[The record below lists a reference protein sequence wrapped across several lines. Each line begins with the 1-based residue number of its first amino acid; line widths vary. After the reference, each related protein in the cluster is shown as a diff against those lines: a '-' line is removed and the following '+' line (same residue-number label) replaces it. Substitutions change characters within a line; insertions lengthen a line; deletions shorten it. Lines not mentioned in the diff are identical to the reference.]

1 MSLRVAIGLKVRSV
15 MMLIILM
22 VAIPVSLLPLLDHYV
37 QATKTDVDFNTDGA
51 KEDSERSAMMMMN
64 QHYLCTDYG
73 DIVHCDPSLS
83 KLRSFEVSS
92 NWSEIYRPS
101 GTGSYVDGKYGKAL
115 MLEGTTD
122 RESVEINNT
131 QSINPMNFS
140 VSFWIKTIP
149 EQETTGAII
158 SHSNANRDA
167 GWDFMILENGTISF
181 EVKEATGEVVAAVSN
196 GEERLNYV
204 NNNDSNKTSNK
215 NTSLSSSSPSS
226 SNGFTQIVGTFDGTE
241 VSIYTNGYLDE
252 RVAYNGSYASDP
264 KSPLKVGSI
273 ASSAGDLLWSGIIDD
288 LALYNRTLDKEE
300 IRTIYNS
307 PNSYHSS
314 QADGLISHWS
324 FDETLNDTAA
334 TNFSN
339 NGLLRT
345 LIASMAFTPD
355 GRLFFSEKNTG
366 HIRIMDNG
374 MVLDKPFVSIPD
386 AHIDIE
392 QGLLGLAVDP
402 FFEKNHY
409 IYLYYT
415 ADKNSSGIVN
425 RLVRFTDS
433 NNTAVNQTILL
444 DNIPASP
451 GFHSGGAVSFG
462 PDDKIYLGVGDAT
475 ISEFVQNPSILL
487 GKVLRIDRDGKIPED
502 NPFPDSP
509 VYTLGH
515 RNIYG
520 IAFDPKSGLGLIA
533 ENGDDLYDEI
543 NIITKGGNYGFPTMQ
558 PPNIAP
564 ETGDSNSSI
573 LPIRSYWRTPAPTQ
587 TIYYES
593 DLNNHQYP
601 DLNNQFLVGTF
612 DGDIYALKFDSEN
625 RSIVEE
631 QWIDLDIYPYS
642 AVIAIAASPLT
653 EDIYFAG
660 NAIYKLTSIDSS
672 TRKQTVFPV
681 TFGFETEK
689 NKVNNVEFSRGEE
702 ISKMTAEIET
712 SDIDGAEQAESE
724 LTLRIEIPKALL
736 PNIYNVTMT
745 FDNGIKST
753 TKLLQHS
760 AETGINNSANPL
772 NSLIDL
778 EYMPSSRFHVEIFG
792 SSSSSDME

>member
-1 MSLRVAIGLKVRSV
+1 MSSREAMGPKARRLMI
-15 MMLIILM
+15 LIILI

-37 QATKTDVDFNTDGA
+37 RATKTDADFNTDGA
-51 KEDSERSAMMMMN
+51 KEDSERSVMMMN
-64 QHYLCTDYG
+64 QDYLCTDYG

-83 KLRSFEVSS
+83 KLRSFEVSG

-101 GTGSYVDGKYGKAL
+101 GTATYVDGKYGKAL
-115 MLEGTTD
+115 LLEGTTD

-140 VSFWIKTIP
+140 VSFWVKTIP

-158 SHSNANRDA
+158 SHSNADRDA
-167 GWDFMILENGTISF
+167 GWDFIILENGTTTF
-181 EVKEATGEVVAAVSN
+181 EVKESTGEVVAAVSN
-196 GEERLNYV
+196 GEERINYENI
-204 NNNDSNKTSNK
+204 NNSISSNNAYNTGIRNK
-215 NTSLSSSSPSS
+215 SS
-226 SNGFTQIVGTFDGTE
+226 SNGFTHIVGTFDGTE

-252 RVAYNGSYASDP
+252 RHAYNGSYTSDP

-273 ASSAGDLLWSGIIDD
+273 SSSAGDLLWTGIIDD

-300 IRTIYNS
+300 IRAIYNS
-307 PNSYHSS
+307 PNSYHFS
-314 QADGLISHWS
+314 QVNGLISHWS
-324 FDETLNDTAA
+324 FDETLNDTAGA
-334 TNFSN
+334 NFGN

-366 HIRIMDNG
+366 YIRIMDDDK
-374 MVLDKPFVSIPD
+374 VLDKPFVTIPD

-402 FFEKNHY
+402 FFGKNHY

-415 ADKNSSGIVN
+415 ADKNGNGIVN

-475 ISEFVQNPSILL
+475 IPEFVQNPSILL
-487 GKVLRIDRDGKIPED
+487 GKVLRLDRDGKIPED
-502 NPFPDSP
+502 NPFPHSP

-515 RNIYG
+515 RNLYG

-543 NIITKGGNYGFPTMQ
+543 NIISKGGNYGFPTMQ
-558 PPNIAP
+558 PPNMAP
-564 ETGDSNSSI
+564 ETDDSNSSI

-587 TIYYES
+587 TIYYEW
-593 DLNNHQYP
+593 DKYP

-625 RSIVEE
+625 RTIVEE

-681 TFGFETEK
+681 SFGFETEK
-689 NKVNNVEFSRGEE
+689 NRVNNVEFSRGEE

-712 SDIDGAEQAESE
+712 SNFDGAEQADSG

-753 TKLLQHS
+753 TKLLQQS
-760 AETGINNSANPL
+760 VETGINNPANPL
-772 NSLIDL
+772 NSLVDL

-792 SSSSSDME
+792 SSSSDME